1 MRNNTI
7 RIIDYKTGK
16 VDGNKLKIASF
27 QGLTSDLANDKII
40 QLLCYALM
48 FQENS
53 LKGNYNVE
61 VGIFSFKNMKA
72 GFLPFTFGKGRGVIG
87 ETIITTEFLENF
99 KEELVILIQEI
110 LNPAISFKEVIK

>member
-1 MRNNTI
+1 M
-7 RIIDYKTGK
+7 
-16 VDGNKLKIASF
+16 
-27 QGLTSDLANDKII
+27 
-40 QLLCYALM
+40 M
-48 FQENS
+48 FQTNP

-72 GFLPFTFGKGRGVIG
+72 GFLPFTFGKGRGIVG
-87 ETIITTEFLENF
+87 ETVITSEFLENF